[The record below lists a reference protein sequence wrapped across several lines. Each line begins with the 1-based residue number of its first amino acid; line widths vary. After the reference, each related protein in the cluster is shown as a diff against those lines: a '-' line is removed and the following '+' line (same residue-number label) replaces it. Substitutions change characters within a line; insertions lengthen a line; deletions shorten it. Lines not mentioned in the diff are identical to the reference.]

1 MAYLT
6 LSTVLCIVGFQ
17 CPWIIVQFGWFVGWV
32 YLRFYKKNPGETVGG
47 SDTYGDRSE
56 TFSLVSWFP
65 PFMQWVI
72 KRSVLMHRL
81 TMIVSYPLTLLGNFV
96 YSLANRL
103 HLIPSTSAD
112 LELGSYA
119 QVPGT
124 ARAEA
129 ERRRYLTWLDIFDK
143 QRLTIFLSQSNGFES
158 TGPTAC

>member
-1 MAYLT
+1 MHYHGQMALQISLLVAFTQLIPEHQVQVLGVIKARVKSLPMAYLT
-6 LSTVLCIVGFQ
+6 LSTVLCILGFQ
-17 CPWIIVQFGWFVGWV
+17 CPWIIIQFGWFVGWV
-32 YLRFYKKNPGETVGG
+32 YLRFYKKNPGETIGG

-65 PFMQWVI
+65 PFM
-72 KRSVLMHRL
+72 H
-81 TMIVSYPLTLLGNFV
+81 YPLTLLGNFV

-103 HLIPSTSAD
+103 HLIPSSGAD

-129 ERRRYLTWLDIFDK
+129 
-143 QRLTIFLSQSNGFES
+143 
-158 TGPTAC
+158 